1 MLTSPVRGNIKEMQ
15 TDKETNLL
23 PHKNMKFVFSPV
35 TRSLLY
41 VIADFGSSISLWHSF
56 QDAKWWLHLQP
67 SHSKEKVIR
76 RKDGGPMLESKFLI

>member
-1 MLTSPVRGNIKEMQ
+1 
-15 TDKETNLL
+15 
-23 PHKNMKFVFSPV
+23 MKFVFSPV

-76 RKDGGPMLESKFLI
+76 RKDGGANVGKQIFDLKPQQVTGN